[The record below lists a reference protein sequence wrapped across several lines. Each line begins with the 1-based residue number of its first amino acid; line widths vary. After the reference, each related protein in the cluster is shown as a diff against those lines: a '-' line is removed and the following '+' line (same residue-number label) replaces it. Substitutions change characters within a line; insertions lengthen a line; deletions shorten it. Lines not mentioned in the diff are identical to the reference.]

1 MSNDIENEVT
11 KIQVAKMRYQS
22 LLVLQWLLVI
32 FFGFTCN
39 YLFLLLS
46 FMSVSG
52 VIGIIRQD
60 KVAENIYL
68 GYVASWSVCQWIYYS
83 FVFKTNNEYIEV
95 VGVAFMLIQ
104 SLVSIALLAIRIMA
118 YRNSKHSCVIEIPKT
133 EI

>member
-11 KIQVAKMRYQS
+11 KIQAAKMRYQS

-46 FMSVSG
+46 FMSVTG
-52 VIGIIRQD
+52 VIGVIRQD

-83 FVFKTNNEYIEV
+83 FVFKTDNNYIEV
-95 VGVAFMLIQ
+95 IAVVFMLIQ
-104 SLVSIALLAIRIMA
+104 SLVTIALITIRIMA
-118 YRNSKHSCVIEIPKT
+118 YRKPR
-133 EI
+133 

>member
-11 KIQVAKMRYQS
+11 KIQAAKMRYQS

-46 FMSVSG
+46 FMSVTG
-52 VIGIIRQD
+52 VIGVIRQD

-83 FVFKTNNEYIEV
+83 FVFKTDNNYIEV
-95 VGVAFMLIQ
+95 IAVVFMLIQ
-104 SLVSIALLAIRIMA
+104 SLVTIALITIRIMA
-118 YRNSKHSCVIEIPKT
+118 YRKPTQSCVIEIPKT

>member
-11 KIQVAKMRYQS
+11 KIQTAKMRYQS

-46 FMSVSG
+46 FMSVTG
-52 VIGIIRQD
+52 VIGVIRQD

-83 FVFKTNNEYIEV
+83 FVFKTDNNYIEV
-95 VGVAFMLIQ
+95 IAVVFMLIQ
-104 SLVSIALLAIRIMA
+104 SLVTIALITIRIMA
-118 YRNSKHSCVIEIPKT
+118 YRKPKHSCVIEIPKT